1 MLSKP
6 KRFGLEP
13 DHQYA
18 LPRVVDIRRYFRYSM
33 CNIFLAMADIRNN
46 AEWNVIEAGDQQA
59 IIGTLQK
66 YLAASRALSGR
77 TWVVQD
83 ESAPFVIRLCIAL
96 GCLTCRIC
104 GRKLIARKG
113 KDKEEGWK
121 TGGVY
126 GKI

>member
-1 MLSKP
+1 
-6 KRFGLEP
+6 
-13 DHQYA
+13 
-18 LPRVVDIRRYFRYSM
+18 M
-33 CNIFLAMADIRNN
+33 CNFFLVMADIRNN
-46 AEWNVIEAGDQQA
+46 AECNVIEAGDQQA

-83 ESAPFVIRLCIAL
+83 ESAPVVIRLCIEL

-104 GRKLIARKG
+104 RRKLIARKD
-113 KDKEEGWK
+113 KDKEGGWK